1 MHIAILILEIII
13 IILFIYTFRVQWQAL
28 RSKKSIIQ
36 DYKDIPELA
45 KAKISMREELFKME
59 LDKKI
64 KESEEK
70 AKEKE
75 KAYLH
80 ESEEKAKEKEKAYL
94 HESYVLYK
102 TISRLIFI
110 YADFWYF
117 GFIIENMKDV
127 ITKKVLLK
135 ELHERKKELIEVE
148 KKNPGS
154 KLFREAIMMRLSK
167 EKIRP
172 IDLVLK

>member
-1 MHIAILILEIII
+1 MDVAILILEIII
-13 IILFIYTFRVQWQAL
+13 IILLIYTLRTQRQAL
-28 RSKKSIIQ
+28 RSKESIVQ

-45 KAKISMREELFKME
+45 KATISMKEKLYKVE

-75 KAYLH
+75 KVYLD
-80 ESEEKAKEKEKAYL
+80 
-94 HESYVLYK
+94 ESYVLYK
-102 TISRLIFI
+102 TISKLIFT

-117 GFIIENMKDV
+117 GHTIENMKDV

-135 ELHERKKELIEVE
+135 ELHERKKELIEGE

-154 KLFREAIMMRLSK
+154 KFFREAVLMRLDK

>member
-1 MHIAILILEIII
+1 MQIAILILEIVI
-13 IILFIYTFRVQWQAL
+13 IILFIYTFRAQWQAL

-45 KAKISMREELFKME
+45 KAKISMKEEIFKME

-70 AKEKE
+70 AKEE
-75 KAYLH
+75 
-80 ESEEKAKEKEKAYL
+80 EKAYL

-102 TISRLIFI
+102 TISKLIFN

-117 GFIIENMKDV
+117 GHTIENMKDV
-127 ITKKVLLK
+127 IAKKILLK

-154 KLFREAIMMRLSK
+154 KLFREAVLMRLGK
-167 EKIRP
+167 EKISP
-172 IDLVLK
+172 IDLLLK

>member
-1 MHIAILILEIII
+1 MLIAILILEIII

-28 RSKKSIIQ
+28 RSKESIIQ

-45 KAKISMREELFKME
+45 KAKISMKEDLYKME
-59 LDKKI
+59 LNKKI
-64 KESEEK
+64 KELEQK
-70 AKEKE
+70 AKERE
-75 KAYLH
+75 KVYRN
-80 ESEEKAKEKEKAYL
+80 EGSE
-94 HESYVLYK
+94 LYH
-102 TISRLIFI
+102 TIIRLIFA

-117 GFIIENMKDV
+117 GYIVKNMKD
-127 ITKKVLLK
+127 ITAKEFLLK
-135 ELHERKKELIEVE
+135 ELQERKKELIEVE

-154 KLFREAIMMRLSK
+154 KLFREAILMRLGK